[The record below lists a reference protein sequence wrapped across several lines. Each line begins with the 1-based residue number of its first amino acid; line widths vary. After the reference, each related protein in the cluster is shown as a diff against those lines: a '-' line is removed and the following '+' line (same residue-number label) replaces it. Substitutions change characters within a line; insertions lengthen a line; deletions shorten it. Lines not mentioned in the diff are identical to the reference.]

1 MNTNND
7 DIKTIMG
14 NIQEYTDWLNEKRGK
29 VYNSELDFEHDF
41 VELLKKCG
49 WQEVIKN
56 PTEEDLIKNWA
67 NILFDNNR
75 NIDKLGDYP
84 LVKEEMDQII
94 DKINDLRSPF
104 ALNSFINGKTIS
116 ITRKNPDDKLHF
128 DKEVSL
134 KIYDRFEIAG
144 GKSRYQIVEQ
154 PRFKASNSIFPSRR
168 GDVMLL
174 INGMPVFHIELKK
187 SGIPLSQACNQ
198 IEKYSREG
206 IFRGIY
212 SLVQIFIALTPEDAV
227 YFANPGPDVK
237 TFNKSFFFH
246 WADFNNVPIKN
257 WVEFT
262 NSLLYIPMAHQL
274 IGFYTIPDK
283 KDGILKVLRS
293 YQYYAVS
300 AITNVVAKKDW
311 ADKNQRGGFIWHTTG
326 SGKTMTSFKA
336 ADLLSKSKD
345 ADKVVF
351 LVDRIELDTQ
361 SLDNYRNFAD
371 TDVDVEGV
379 DNTNYLIG
387 KLKSDDS
394 SDSLIVASIQ
404 KASRIYEDGSERIAR
419 DIAKINSKRIVFIV
433 DECHRDTF
441 GDMMQKVKETFK
453 NALFFGFS
461 GTPITDMNKRKGNTS
476 ADVFG
481 DELHRYTIGDG
492 IRDKNVLGFDPNI
505 VLTFKDSEI
514 KEKVAL
520 EAAKAKD
527 ISEALS
533 DPIKSKKYYEIMG
546 LPMTGDNLEDGTYVK
561 GIEDYIPTV
570 QYKTSKHREA
580 VVASITGGYLTIS
593 RNKKFHSIFATS
605 SIPEALQ
612 YYDLFK
618 EKSDLKVTVLVDSS
632 EDNSDGCAFKVESL
646 AKVINDYN
654 NLYKTHYSISTYGDM
669 KKDISLRLSHER
681 PYIGISNHP
690 EKQLDMLIVVNQM
703 LTGFDSKW
711 MNALYLDK
719 ILQKENIIQ
728 AFSRTNRIFGPDK
741 PFGIIHWYRKP
752 HTMQKY
758 VNEAISIYSGD
769 KAFMVFV
776 PKLKQNLEELNSK
789 YLEIKKIFDDEGISD
804 FVHLPEDIKAKAKF
818 AKEFNALV
826 AILEKAKV
834 QGFTWQKLI
843 YKFDG
848 ESKIDVLLTKEFFDI
863 LLLRY
868 KELPLKKVEG
878 NDEVPFD
885 IDSTIIGTSL
895 DKIDSDYLDS
905 RFDKY
910 LKLIVSEKD
919 KKSRDEALNGLYSSF
934 AFLSSEDQTYA
945 DLFIKDVQLGNAKFS
960 EGKSFMDYVL
970 DYKKAAKDNIVTK
983 FADIFGLNEKL
994 LQDLI
999 TIKPNGETINEFGRL
1014 DELKNTADFD
1024 KVIAYFSS
1032 KQGEQ
1037 VSRYFA
1043 NKEFDILLRKFIL
1056 DGPFDI
1062 KS

>member
-1 MNTNND
+1 
-7 DIKTIMG
+7 MG

-29 VYNSELDFEHDF
+29 VYNSELDFERDF
-41 VELLKKCG
+41 IELLKKCG

-128 DKEVSL
+128 GKEVSL

-212 SLVQIFIALTPEDAV
+212 SLVQIFIALTPDDAV
-227 YFANPGPDVK
+227 YFANPGFDVK

-326 SGKTMTSFKA
+326 SGKTMTSFKV

-461 GTPITDMNKRKGNTS
+461 GTPITDMNKRNGNTS

-527 ISEALS
+527 VSEALS
-533 DPIKSKKYYEIMG
+533 DSIKSKKYYEVMG
-546 LPMTGDNLEDGTYVK
+546 LPMTGGNLEDGTYVK

-618 EKSDLKVTVLVDSS
+618 ERSDLKVTVLVDSS
-632 EDNSDGCAFKVESL
+632 EDNSDDCAFKVESL

-711 MNALYLDK
+711 VNALYLDK

-758 VNEAISIYSGD
+758 VNEAIKIYSGD

-843 YKFDG
+843 YKFEDK
-848 ESKIDVLLTKEFFDI
+848 SKIEVLLTKELFDI

-970 DYKKAAKDNIVTK
+970 DYKKAAKDNIVSK

-999 TIKPNGETINEFGRL
+999 TIKPNSETINEFGRL
-1014 DELKNTADFD
+1014 DELKNTADFN

-1056 DGPFDI
+1056 DGLFDI
-1062 KS
+1062 ES